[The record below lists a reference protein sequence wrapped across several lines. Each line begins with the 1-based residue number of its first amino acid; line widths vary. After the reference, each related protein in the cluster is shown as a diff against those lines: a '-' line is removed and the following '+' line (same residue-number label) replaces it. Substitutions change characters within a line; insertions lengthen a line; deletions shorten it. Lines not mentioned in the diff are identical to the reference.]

1 MLENNILYK
10 IYKSGK
16 IPVIRYK
23 NEGFKNY
30 NQDAYFTIDGKIDE
44 KYKNINGCFCM
55 LGGMQDPYILSGV
68 ENTETLNI
76 GYIEADTKVYDV
88 YNKTY
93 TTAKS
98 IFDKALNEYEKIEEE
113 LNEKYH
119 KNFLIDKHMDDFD
132 LCYTQTIVNAN
143 DVNLIKS
150 YTEEEQ
156 KQFLNTINDGFFS
169 INSGINYY
177 YLYEKTNS
185 VDKYLKFID
194 NKNAFNELLSEIPID
209 DITFNSPA
217 ANDYKELM
225 SLTKNLLEK
234 TLVNKIV
241 PLKSTENIKQK
252 ESVKNFIKNNNKDG
266 MLFNDYISLNF
277 KTNYNNKEIDCY
289 LKFEQN
295 KTSIIAYE
303 NLKKIKI
310 DINTK
315 TLLTNPKFTEDL
327 SENIQTL
334 KELIKITKD
343 KDIDIFKN
351 ILNINKF
358 LKENDNFII
367 DDNCIIYNKNNYL
380 IEYNFILD
388 DTIIWDETNDKAYHE
403 EDIVLKNKDILDKVY
418 FFRKIT
424 KDIPQEKEELEI
436 QNFIVK

>member
-30 NQDAYFTIDGKIDE
+30 NQDAYFTIDGKLDE

-68 ENTETLNI
+68 ENTEILNI

-98 IFDKALNEYEKIEEE
+98 IFDNALNTYDKIKKE
-113 LNEKYH
+113 LEEKYH
-119 KNFLIDKHMDDFD
+119 KEFIIDNHMDDFD
-132 LCYTQTIVNAN
+132 LCYTQTIVNA
-143 DVNLIKS
+143 DDINLIKS

-156 KQFLNTINDGFFS
+156 RQFLSTINDGFFS
-169 INSGINYY
+169 INSGISYY
-177 YLYEKTNS
+177 YIYEKTNS
-185 VDKYLKFID
+185 INEYLKFID
-194 NKNAFNELLSEIPID
+194 DKNAFNELLKEITID
-209 DITFNSPA
+209 DITFDSPA

-225 SLTKNLLEK
+225 ELTKNTLEK
-234 TLVNKIV
+234 TLIQEIV

-252 ESVKNFIKNNNKDG
+252 ELVKEFINNNNKDG
-266 MLFNDYISLNF
+266 LIYDNYISLEF
-277 KTNYNNKEIDCY
+277 KTNYNNKDVECY
-289 LKFEQN
+289 LKFE
-295 KTSIIAYE
+295 KDKPSIVVYS

-327 SENIQTL
+327 SKNIQTL
-334 KELIKITKD
+334 KELIKITEN

-380 IEYNFILD
+380 VEYNFILD
-388 DTIIWDETNDKAYHE
+388 DAIIWNEENDKAYHE
-403 EDIVLKNKDILDKVY
+403 EDIILENKDILDKVY
-418 FFRKIT
+418 SFRKIT
-424 KDIPQEKEELEI
+424 EEKPQEKEVLEI
-436 QNFIVK
+436 